1 MLKKTITY
9 EDYNGDT
16 VTDDFYFNL
25 TKVECMELEYSF
37 GANNTLTNTIT
48 TLVESNDVGAL
59 IAAIKK
65 ILLMSYGIKT
75 PDGKRFIKNDSI
87 REEFEQS
94 PAFEKIYWDLVT
106 NQDEAASFISGI
118 VPQNVR
124 DSLGKDPKQALLDRM
139 QQSLNET
146 K

>member
-9 EDYNGDT
+9 ENYNGDT

-37 GANNTLTNTIT
+37 GANNTLSNTIT
-48 TLVESNDVGAL
+48 TLVESKDVGAL

-65 ILLMSYGIKT
+65 ILLMSYGVKT
-75 PDGKRFIKNDSI
+75 PDGNRFIKNDSV

-124 DSLGKDPKQALLDRM
+124 DSLGENPKQVLLDRM

>member
-37 GANNTLTNTIT
+37 GDSGTLSGTIK
-48 TLVESNDVGAL
+48 TLVDSNDVGAL

-65 ILLMSYGIKT
+65 ILLTSYGVKT
-75 PDGKRFIKNDSI
+75 PDGKRFIKNDTV

-94 PAFEKIYWDLVT
+94 PAFEVIYWQLVT
-106 NQDEAASFISGI
+106 DTDEAANFISGI
-118 VPQNVR
+118 VPQVVR
-124 DSLGKDPKQALLDRM
+124 DSLGENPKQALLDQM
-139 QQSLNET
+139 QQSMNTSE
-146 K
+146 

>member
-37 GANNTLTNTIT
+37 GANNTLSNAIT

-94 PAFEKIYWDLVT
+94 PAFENIYWDLVT

-124 DSLGKDPKQALLDRM
+124 DSLGENPKQALLDRM
-139 QQSLNET
+139 QQSLNES

>member
-9 EDYNGDT
+9 ENYNGDT

-37 GANNTLTNTIT
+37 GANNTLSNAIT
-48 TLVESNDVGAL
+48 TLVESEDIGAL

-94 PAFEKIYWDLVT
+94 PAFENIYWDLVT
-106 NQDEAASFISGI
+106 NPDEAASFISGI

-124 DSLGKDPKQALLDRM
+124 DSLGEDPKQALLDRM
-139 QQSLNET
+139 QESLNEI

>member
-1 MLKKTITY
+1 
-9 EDYNGDT
+9 
-16 VTDDFYFNL
+16 
-25 TKVECMELEYSF
+25 MELEYSF
-37 GANNTLTNTIT
+37 GANNTLSNTIT
-48 TLVESNDVGAL
+48 TLVESKDVGAL

-65 ILLMSYGIKT
+65 ILLMSYGVKT
-75 PDGKRFIKNDSI
+75 PDGNRFIKNDSV

-124 DSLGKDPKQALLDRM
+124 DSLGEDPKQVLLDRM

>member
-37 GANNTLTNTIT
+37 GANNTLSNAIT

-94 PAFEKIYWDLVT
+94 PAFENIYWDLVT

-124 DSLGKDPKQALLDRM
+124 DSLGENPKQALLDRM
-139 QQSLNET
+139 QQSLNEIE
-146 K
+146 

>member
-9 EDYNGDT
+9 ENYNGDT

-37 GANNTLTNTIT
+37 GANNTLSNTIT
-48 TLVESNDVGAL
+48 TLVESKDVGAL

-65 ILLMSYGIKT
+65 ILLMSYGVKT
-75 PDGKRFIKNDSI
+75 PDGNRFIKNDSV

-124 DSLGKDPKQALLDRM
+124 DSLGENPKQVLLDRM
-139 QQSLNET
+139 QKSLNET

>member
-124 DSLGKDPKQALLDRM
+124 DSLGADPKQALLDRM

>member
-9 EDYNGDT
+9 ENYNGDT

-37 GANNTLTNTIT
+37 GANNTLSNTIT
-48 TLVESNDVGAL
+48 TLVESKDVGAL

-65 ILLMSYGIKT
+65 ILLMSYGVKT
-75 PDGKRFIKNDSI
+75 PDGNRFIKNDSV

-124 DSLGKDPKQALLDRM
+124 DSLGEDPKQVLLDRM

>member
-37 GANNTLTNTIT
+37 GANNTLSNTIT
-48 TLVESNDVGAL
+48 TLVESEDVGAL

-75 PDGKRFIKNDSI
+75 PDGKRFIKNDSV

-124 DSLGKDPKQALLDRM
+124 DSLGEDPKQALLDRM

>member
-9 EDYNGDT
+9 ENYNGDT

-37 GANNTLTNTIT
+37 GANNTLSNTIT
-48 TLVESNDVGAL
+48 TLVESKDIGAL

-65 ILLMSYGIKT
+65 ILLMSYGVKT
-75 PDGKRFIKNDSI
+75 PDGNRFIKNDSV

-124 DSLGKDPKQALLDRM
+124 DSLGENPKQVLLDRM

>member
-37 GANNTLTNTIT
+37 GANNTLSNAIT
-48 TLVESNDVGAL
+48 TLVESEDIGAL

-94 PAFEKIYWDLVT
+94 PAFENIYWDLVT
-106 NQDEAASFISGI
+106 NPDEAASFISGI

-124 DSLGKDPKQALLDRM
+124 DSLGEDPKQALLDRM
-139 QQSLNET
+139 QESLNEI

>member
-75 PDGKRFIKNDSI
+75 PDGKRFIKNDSV

-124 DSLGKDPKQALLDRM
+124 DSLGEDPKQALLDRM

>member
-37 GANNTLTNTIT
+37 GENSTLSGTIK
-48 TLVESNDVGAL
+48 TLVDSKDVGAL

-65 ILLMSYGIKT
+65 ILLMSYGVKT
-75 PDGKRFIKNDSI
+75 PDGKRFIKNDNV

-94 PAFEKIYWDLVT
+94 PAFEVIYWQLVT
-106 NQDEAASFISGI
+106 DTDEAANFISGI
-118 VPQNVR
+118 VPQVVR
-124 DSLGKDPKQALLDRM
+124 DSLGENPKQALLDKM
-139 QQSLNET
+139 QQSMNTSE
-146 K
+146 

>member
-9 EDYNGDT
+9 ENYNGDT

-37 GANNTLTNTIT
+37 GANNTLSNTIT
-48 TLVESNDVGAL
+48 TLVESKDIGAL

-65 ILLMSYGIKT
+65 ILLMSYGVKT
-75 PDGKRFIKNDSI
+75 PDGNRFIKNDSV

-124 DSLGKDPKQALLDRM
+124 DSLGEDPKQVLLDRM